1 MPVFLTDVY
10 EAPMT
15 DKRSILYLDD
25 EIVLLDIFREMFSNI
40 YEVFTA
46 STVQEAHR
54 ILSTHGADIVISD
67 QSMPGITGTEF
78 LCEVAQQY
86 PQSFRIMLTGKML
99 IGEAIPELSSGVV
112 HLFITKPWQEVEMR
126 LMLERAS
133 LNFDLRR
140 IEDPQS

>member
-1 MPVFLTDVY
+1 
-10 EAPMT
+10 MT

-25 EIVLLDIFREMFSNI
+25 ETALLDIFQDMFSNT
-40 YEVFTA
+40 YEVFIA
-46 STVQEAHR
+46 SSVEEAHE
-54 ILSTHGADIVISD
+54 ILSTQGADIIISD

-86 PQSFRIMLTGKML
+86 PQSFRIMLTGQML

-112 HLFITKPWQEVEMR
+112 HLFITKPWTEFEMR
-126 LMLERAS
+126 RMLERAS

-140 IEDPQS
+140 IDGSEP

>member
-1 MPVFLTDVY
+1 
-10 EAPMT
+10 MT

-25 EIVLLDIFREMFSNI
+25 ESRLLDIFQEMFSNT

-46 STVQEAHR
+46 SGVEAAR
-54 ILSTHGADIVISD
+54 EILSTQGADIIISD
-67 QSMPGITGTEF
+67 QGMPGISGTEF
-78 LCEVAQQY
+78 LCEVAREY

-112 HLFITKPWQEVEMR
+112 HLFITKPWTEAEMR
-126 LMLERAS
+126 RMLERAS

-140 IEDPQS
+140 IDDSKP